1 MEVTVAAIGD
11 QRWLWKTD
19 VLNNHR
25 PSNQRSDRTPLVLTY
40 DPLNERIKRN
50 LLRKFNILTGDTET
64 REVFP
69 QSLLVAYRHVL
80 ESTFEAKTRTCLVS
94 LYIAEHFNTAGH
106 CPRNYALRGKRA
118 TRAAPGDAPYF
129 SAWHQ
134 SSAALKLRFPFPLGR
149 ACATKFFWVFTFSFM
164 DTKLV
169 TFPTYL

>member
-1 MEVTVAAIGD
+1 MRTELSAVRRTYEDIMEVTVAAIGD

-40 DPLNERIKRN
+40 DPLNERIKRI

-80 ESTFEAKTRTCLVS
+80 ESTFEARTRTCWF
-94 LYIAEHFNTAGH
+94 LYIWRNILTRLVTS

-118 TRAAPGDAPYF
+118 TRAPGDAPYF

-149 ACATKFFWVFTFSFM
+149 ACATKFF
-164 DTKLV
+164 
-169 TFPTYL
+169 

>member
-1 MEVTVAAIGD
+1 MRTELSAVRRTYEDIMEVTVAAISD

-40 DPLNERIKRN
+40 DPLNERIKRI

-69 QSLLVAYRHVL
+69 QSLLVAYRQVL

-106 CPRNYALRGKRA
+106 FLPTELCSAGKTRNESTRRCALFFS
-118 TRAAPGDAPYF
+118 AAPVINGA
-129 SAWHQ
+129 
-134 SSAALKLRFPFPLGR
+134 
-149 ACATKFFWVFTFSFM
+149 
-164 DTKLV
+164 
-169 TFPTYL
+169 

>member
-1 MEVTVAAIGD
+1 MEVTVAAISD

-40 DPLNERIKRN
+40 DPLNERIKRI

-64 REVFP
+64 REVFHNHCWSP
-69 QSLLVAYRHVL
+69 IAKFWRAPSKQRQERASFPYILRNILTRLVT
-80 ESTFEAKTRTCLVS
+80 S
-94 LYIAEHFNTAGH
+94 

-118 TRAAPGDAPYF
+118 TRAPGDAPYF

-134 SSAALKLRFPFPLGR
+134 SSTALKLRFPFPLGR
-149 ACATKFFWVFTFSFM
+149 ACATKFFWMFTFSFM